1 MSNETVHFEALGYE
15 PFRMKPVHFAA
26 GFFLSLTKAHYELE
40 MLNKTAVIKH
50 NTGLRG
56 DYGHDNLHGLLCE
69 QQVLDPSVSVDELKL
84 LRVQLNGIVGND
96 DAIYGSFKPYKKP
109 PGVAYSVVSSRYL
122 YDKQPLDGF
131 SGYFVHQVL
140 AQTTQGKAV
149 LDFARMRMEHHAS
162 TLEQLVAPLLDDEG
176 ERQPF
181 GFDYEQTFGKLNAQR
196 LGDIAA
202 DMAAQTQALEVLCQN
217 LAEHA
222 SHATQLRGL
231 TIGLCSW
238 LFVYLHRRATAAHG
252 LSQRAPLFLMDFLG
266 GSNPRLRAAS
276 RLSFARQR
284 GLVFESY
291 KAFRARKVVEF
302 LDTDFSP
309 KRGGSADFSFL
320 EDHYRDLAVR
330 IGFAQPRAF
339 QARRKHFEL
348 QPDIIIG
355 RATDI
360 EFDLVHIH
368 VRDILHAVFP
378 RRENQCWRFCIHGTS
393 KHAIKFNVSK
403 PINSGAHVIVCKLPA
418 KFLKFS
424 FQFRCVHYLFPMS
437 KLKVIEHG

>member
-1 MSNETVHFEALGYE
+1 MSKETVHFEALGYE

-26 GFFLSLTKAHYELE
+26 GFFLSLTNARYELE

-50 NTGLRG
+50 KTGLRD
-56 DYGHDNLHGLLCE
+56 DYAHDNLHGLLCE

-109 PGVAYSVVSSRYL
+109 PGVAYTVVSSRYL
-122 YDKQPLDGF
+122 YDEQPLDGF

-140 AQTTQGKAV
+140 AHTTQGKAV

-162 TLEQLVAPLLDDEG
+162 TLEQLVAPLLDGEG

-217 LAEHA
+217 LVEHA

-291 KAFRARKVVEF
+291 KAFRAREVVKF

-309 KRGGSADFSFL
+309 KGVGSADFSFL
-320 EDHYRDLAVR
+320 EQHYSDLAVR

-348 QPDIIIG
+348 QPDTARLLVQSVISPTQPLVTVEEVANDLRKVWG
-355 RATDI
+355 VSFGGCDDDLAVLRDYGHTG
-360 EFDLVHIH
+360 FDEDDDLKPNREAFVDLLKRLNLAAEPSDGLV
-368 VRDILHAVFP
+368 LCAVK
-378 RRENQCWRFCIHGTS
+378 REE
-393 KHAIKFNVSK
+393 
-403 PINSGAHVIVCKLPA
+403 LP
-418 KFLKFS
+418 
-424 FQFRCVHYLFPMS
+424 
-437 KLKVIEHG
+437 

>member
-1 MSNETVHFEALGYE
+1 
-15 PFRMKPVHFAA
+15 
-26 GFFLSLTKAHYELE
+26 
-40 MLNKTAVIKH
+40 
-50 NTGLRG
+50 
-56 DYGHDNLHGLLCE
+56 
-69 QQVLDPSVSVDELKL
+69 
-84 LRVQLNGIVGND
+84 
-96 DAIYGSFKPYKKP
+96 
-109 PGVAYSVVSSRYL
+109 VVSSRYL
-122 YDKQPLDGF
+122 YDEQPLDGF

-181 GFDYEQTFGKLNAQR
+181 EFDYEQTFGKLNAQR

-320 EDHYRDLAVR
+320 EQHYSDLAVR

-348 QPDIIIG
+348 QPDTARLLVQSVISPTQPLIRVEEVADALRKVWG
-355 RATDI
+355 VSFGGCDDDI
-360 EFDLVHIH
+360 AVLGDYGHTGFDEDDDLKPNREAFVDLLKQLNLAAEPSDGLV
-368 VRDILHAVFP
+368 LCAV
-378 RRENQCWRFCIHGTS
+378 
-393 KHAIKFNVSK
+393 K
-403 PINSGAHVIVCKLPA
+403 PEELP
-418 KFLKFS
+418 
-424 FQFRCVHYLFPMS
+424 
-437 KLKVIEHG
+437 